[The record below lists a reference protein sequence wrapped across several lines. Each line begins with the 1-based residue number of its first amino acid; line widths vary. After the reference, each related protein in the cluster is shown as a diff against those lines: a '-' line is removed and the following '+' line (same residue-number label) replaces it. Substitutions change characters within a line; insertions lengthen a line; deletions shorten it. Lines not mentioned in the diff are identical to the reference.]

1 MRVVAIS
8 LLVAAPALV
17 SAAVT
22 PVRRQNSGTATFYY
36 TGTGNA
42 YVIHTFA
49 MNFDQP
55 VHYSSGSCG
64 SYLSDTAYV
73 R

>member
-1 MRVVAIS
+1 MRVIAAT

-22 PVRRQNSGTATFYY
+22 PVRRGFSGSATWYF

-42 YVIHTFA
+42 YV
-49 MNFDQP
+49 
-55 VHYSSGSCG
+55 
-64 SYLSDTAYV
+64 AYAFV
-73 R
+73 VNDG